1 MNLVE
6 VLRALRA
13 FPTGWPLSAASRR
26 RGNLVRSAALSAF
39 GAIAVV
45 AMIPYSSVA
54 AGNPGEGK
62 PGGNPVAMP
71 PCSHPHSSP
80 GVPGGQRAGTEQSR
94 TACKDRSKLTGEE
107 LFRLPFPGAGNQRSC
122 ATCHVPEDN
131 FTLTP
136 AHVEQVWK
144 KNPKDPL
151 FSAIDADDPTA
162 QTLTFEHLKKGLVRV
177 WLTLPDT
184 MDSIDEWG
192 NVTTPP
198 DRKIFVWR
206 SVPSIADAV
215 LTAPYQLD
223 GREATLEQQAQGAI
237 TSHSQGGPVSE
248 DERERIAN
256 FERSVFSSDRA
267 RWVAFGVTKDVEDW
281 LKLTPQEQRGR
292 DVYKKVCES
301 CHGGANKAT
310 IVNRKVHALAFPAL
324 KPDGTIRYVVPAT
337 DPQTPVYVDQ
347 PTNEFINIGSA
358 FWNYMTQNG
367 LADDNPSFVKDV
379 SFPKYRFRFYKDA
392 SKTEITA
399 DLPPRL
405 TIDPNNPLNPALDG
419 DGNFIVGPNQFP
431 QTYTADPGRA
441 AITGNPYDF
450 EAFDIPTL
458 RGISKTAPY
467 WHNHIS
473 ATLEEVVEL
482 YSDQLLSRYPL
493 LIQPGEKEHGDGP
506 GPEETMTR
514 QQKDDLVAFLKR
526 L

>member
-1 MNLVE
+1 VKRLTNLVE
-6 VLRALRA
+6 ALRVLCA
-13 FPTGWPLSAASRR
+13 FPTGWPSPW
-26 RGNLVRSAALSAF
+26 AF
-39 GAIAVV
+39 GALAVV
-45 AMIPYSSVA
+45 AMTPYSSVA
-54 AGNPGEGK
+54 AGKSGERK
-62 PGGNPVAMP
+62 PGGHPVAMH
-71 PCSHPHSSP
+71 PCPHPHS
-80 GVPGGQRAGTEQSR
+80 
-94 TACKDRSKLTGEE
+94 CKDRSKLTGEE

-136 AHVEQVWK
+136 AHVERVWK

-151 FSAIDADDPTA
+151 FSAIDADDPMA
-162 QTLTFEHLKKGLVRV
+162 QTLTFDHLKKGLIRV
-177 WLTLPDT
+177 GLTLPDNV
-184 MDSIDEWG
+184 DVIDEAG
-192 NVTTPP
+192 NVTTPG
-198 DRKIFVWR
+198 DRTIYVWR

-223 GREATLEQQAQGAI
+223 GREATLEGQAQGAI

-256 FERSVFSSDRA
+256 FERGVFSSDRV

-281 LKLTPQEQRGR
+281 LKLTPQEKRGR
-292 DVYKKVCES
+292 EVYKNVCES
-301 CHGGANKAT
+301 CHGGSNKAT
-310 IVNRKVHALAFPAL
+310 IVNREVHALAFPSL
-324 KPDGTIRYVVPAT
+324 KPDGTVRYVVPAT
-337 DPQTPVYVDQ
+337 EPQTPVYVPQ
-347 PTNEFINIGSA
+347 STNEFINVGSA
-358 FWNYMTQNG
+358 WWNYMTQNR
-367 LADDNPSFVKDV
+367 LADDNESFVKDV
-379 SFPKYRFRFYKDA
+379 SFPQYRFRFYKDA
-392 SKTEITA
+392 SRQEIKA

-405 TIDPNNPLNPALDG
+405 PRVPDNDSPLAVAIDA
-419 DGNFIVGPNQFP
+419 DGNFIVGPNFFP
-431 QTYTADPGRA
+431 QNYTTDPGRA

-473 ATLEEVVEL
+473 ATLEQVVEL
-482 YSDQLLSRYPL
+482 YSDQLLSKFPL
-493 LIQPGEKEHGDGP
+493 LVQPGEKEHGDGP

>member
-1 MNLVE
+1 MKRPSTLVE
-6 VLRALRA
+6 VLGIVGVIAL
-13 FPTGWPLSAASRR
+13 
-26 RGNLVRSAALSAF
+26 
-39 GAIAVV
+39 V
-45 AMIPYSSVA
+45 AMTPHSAVA
-54 AGNPGEGK
+54 AGRSGERNSGA
-62 PGGNPVAMP
+62 NSVAMH
-71 PCSHPHSSP
+71 PCSHPHGSP
-80 GVPGGQRAGTEQSR
+80 GGPGRKGAGP
-94 TACKDRSKLTGEE
+94 CKDRSKLTGEE

-136 AHVEQVWK
+136 AHVERVWK

-162 QTLTFEHLKKGLVRV
+162 RTLTFEHLKKGLIRV
-177 WLTLPDT
+177 GLTLPDN
-184 MDSIDEWG
+184 MDVIDEVG
-192 NVTTPP
+192 NVTTPA
-198 DRKIFVWR
+198 DRTIYVWR
-206 SVPSIADAV
+206 SVPSIADAAI
-215 LTAPYQLD
+215 TAPYQLD
-223 GREATLEQQAQGAI
+223 GREVTLEAQAQGAI
-237 TSHSQGGPVSE
+237 TGHSQGGPTSE

-256 FERSVFSSDRA
+256 FERGVFSSDRA

-292 DVYKKVCES
+292 EVYKKVCES
-301 CHGGANKAT
+301 CHGGSDKTT
-310 IVNRKVHALAFPAL
+310 IVNRAVHDLNFAAIR
-324 KPDGTIRYVVPAT
+324 PDGTIRWVVPAT
-337 DPQTPVYVDQ
+337 EPQTPVFFPQ

-358 FWNYMTQNG
+358 FWNYMTQND
-367 LADDNPSFVKDV
+367 LADDNPSFVRDV
-379 SFPKYRFRFYKDA
+379 SFPQYRFRFYKDA
-392 SKTEITA
+392 SKTQITA
-399 DLPPRL
+399 ELPPRVGF
-405 TIDPNNPLNPALDG
+405 DPENPLNPPLDS

-431 QTYTADPGRA
+431 QRYTADPGRA

-467 WHNHIS
+467 WHNNIS

-493 LIQPGEKEHGDGP
+493 LVQPGEKEHGDGP
-506 GPEETMTR
+506 GPQEAMTR

>member
-1 MNLVE
+1 
-6 VLRALRA
+6 
-13 FPTGWPLSAASRR
+13 
-26 RGNLVRSAALSAF
+26 
-39 GAIAVV
+39 
-45 AMIPYSSVA
+45 MIPYSADA
-54 AGNPGEGK
+54 AGTS
-62 PGGNPVAMP
+62 GGNPVAVHPCP
-71 PCSHPHSSP
+71 PPHGPDGP
-80 GVPGGQRAGTEQSR
+80 GAPKGKGAPTEQSK

-136 AHVEQVWK
+136 AHVERVWR

-177 WLTLPDT
+177 WLTLPPN
-184 MDSIDEWG
+184 MDVIDETG

-198 DRKIFVWR
+198 DRQIFVWR
-206 SVPSIADAV
+206 SVPSIADSV

-223 GREATLEQQAQGAI
+223 GREATLEGQAQGAI

-256 FERSVFSSDRA
+256 FERSVFSSDRV

-292 DVYKKVCES
+292 EVYKKVCES
-301 CHGGANKAT
+301 CHGGANKTT
-310 IVNRKVHALAFPAL
+310 IVNRQVHALAFPAL
-324 KPDGTIRYVVPAT
+324 RPNGTVRYVVPAT
-337 DPQTPVYVDQ
+337 EPQTPVYVPQ
-347 PTNEFINIGSA
+347 PNNEFINIGSA
-358 FWNYMTQNG
+358 HWNYLTQDG
-367 LADDNPSFVKDV
+367 LTDEHPSFVKAV
-379 SFPKYRFRFYKDA
+379 SFPQYRFRFYKDA
-392 SKTEITA
+392 SKQEITA
-399 DLPPRL
+399 DLPPILPR
-405 TIDPNNPLNPALDG
+405 NPDNESPLAPAFDS
-419 DGNFIVGPNQFP
+419 DGNFILGPNFSVQKYS
-431 QTYTADPGRA
+431 TDPGRA

-473 ATLEEVVEL
+473 ATLEQVVEL
-482 YSDQLLSRYPL
+482 YSDQLLSKFPILR
-493 LIQPGEKEHGDGP
+493 QPGEKEEGEGGDI
-506 GPEETMTR
+506 GPEQAMTR

>member
-1 MNLVE
+1 VKQLSSTVE
-6 VLRALRA
+6 GLRTPSA
-13 FPTGWPLSAASRR
+13 FPMGWS
-26 RGNLVRSAALSAF
+26 LSAF
-39 GAIAVV
+39 AVV
-45 AMIPYSSVA
+45 AMISYSSMA
-54 AGNPGEGK
+54 AGRPGE
-62 PGGNPVAMP
+62 NSVAMH
-71 PCSHPHSSP
+71 PCSHPHSP
-80 GVPGGQRAGTEQSR
+80 PRGPGGPKGKGESKP
-94 TACKDRSKLTGEE
+94 ACKDRSKLTGEE

-136 AHVEQVWK
+136 AHVERVWK

-162 QTLTFEHLKKGLVRV
+162 ATLTFEHLKKGLIRV
-177 WLTLPDT
+177 GLTLPDN
-184 MDSIDEWG
+184 MDLIDEVG
-192 NVTTPP
+192 NVTTPA
-198 DRKIFVWR
+198 DRTIYVWR

-237 TSHSQGGPVSE
+237 TGHSQGGPTSA

-256 FERSVFSSDRA
+256 FERGVFSSDRA

-281 LKLTPQEQRGR
+281 LRLSPQEQRGR
-292 DVYKKVCES
+292 EVYKNVCES
-301 CHGGANKAT
+301 CHGGANKTT
-310 IVNRKVHALAFPAL
+310 IVNREVHALNFAAL
-324 KPDGTIRYVVPAT
+324 RPDGTIRFVVPAT
-337 DPQTPVYVDQ
+337 EPQTPVYVPQ
-347 PTNEFINIGSA
+347 PSNEFINIGSA
-358 FWNYMTQNG
+358 FWNYMTQND
-367 LADDNPSFVKDV
+367 LTDDNPSFVRGV
-379 SFPKYRFRFYKDA
+379 SFPQYRFRFYKDA
-392 SKTEITA
+392 SKTQITA
-399 DLPPRL
+399 DLPPNVG
-405 TIDPNNPLNPALDG
+405 IDPDNPLNPGVDS

-431 QTYTADPGRA
+431 QRYTADPGRA

-493 LIQPGEKEHGDGP
+493 LVQPGEKEHGDGP
-506 GPEETMTR
+506 GPEEAMTR